1 MGRNNPLASVVP
13 KDLYDRSNR
22 RFGRRPVRTIRQVR
36 HKGDTWRHVE
46 LVRLLSLEFDLRLHN
61 PIRGGDGVCRS
72 VYYRRG
78 TRQIAALACD
88 RDCHR
93 SLEMRLDCH
102 CGSIGPRRAGF
113 DGCMCGVGWR
123 IALKPLQH
131 STVWH
136 SQAFPLRS
144 NAGSGTPG
152 SLQLSQPRAGLSCL
166 IVGELN
172 VISS

>member
-1 MGRNNPLASVVP
+1 MGRDNPLASVAP
-13 KDLYDRSNR
+13 KDLNDRSNR

-136 SQAFPLRS
+136 SQAFPLLS
-144 NAGSGTPG
+144 NAGPGTPG
-152 SLQLSQPRAGLSCL
+152 
-166 IVGELN
+166 
-172 VISS
+172 